1 MERKE
6 RERVTER
13 NTTLFHLRKCVSIST
28 IRQWTTALFR
38 LGGQSIYAMCDGTK
52 LILSR
57 QRENIQMKIED
68 RGTKKLFAR
77 RIRNEKKNK
86 KKLKL
91 KFFFY
96 WETPPLLPKPGKNER
111 EREYNCYNFGMS

>member
-1 MERKE
+1 M
-6 RERVTER
+6 
-13 NTTLFHLRKCVSIST
+13 
-28 IRQWTTALFR
+28 FR

-57 QRENIQMKIED
+57 QRENIQMKIEE

-77 RIRNEKKNK
+77 RIRNEKKKQK
-86 KKLKL
+86 KSNWN
-91 KFFFY
+91 FF
-96 WETPPLLPKPGKNER
+96 LLRNAAAITKTGEKNER